1 LTDDSSAPDSLS
13 AAWEAEAEAWVAW
26 ARKPGHDSY
35 WTFHRDIFRQLLPP
49 PSGKA
54 LDVGCGEGRLPRD
67 LKSWGYDLVGI
78 DVSPTLIRYAREA
91 DPGGDYRVADGA
103 ALPFADDTFSLVTA
117 FMSLQDID
125 DCDRAIAEMSRVL
138 GSGGVL
144 CIAIVHPMASAGE
157 FESRSPDSPFAI
169 KGSYLEPRRVG
180 GRPYERGGMSMTFHS
195 QHRALEVYFAALTAA
210 GLMVD
215 RLVEV
220 PDATH
225 VPGGRW
231 QRIPNFLQLRA
242 VKA

>member
-1 LTDDSSAPDSLS
+1 LPDDLGAPESLA

-35 WTFHRDIFRQLLPP
+35 WTFHRDAFRQLLPP
-49 PSGKA
+49 PAGKA

-67 LKSWGYDLVGI
+67 LKSWGYDVVGV

-103 ALPFADDTFSLVTA
+103 SLPFAADAFSLVTA

-125 DCDRAIAEMSRVL
+125 DCERAVGEMSRVL
-138 GSGGVL
+138 APGGAL
-144 CIAIVHPMASAGE
+144 CIAIVHPLASAGE
-157 FESRSPDSPFAI
+157 FESREPSSPFVI
-169 KGSYLEPRRVG
+169 QGSYLESRRVG
-180 GRPYERGGMSMTFHS
+180 GRPYLRGGMSMTFHS
-195 QHRALEVYFAALTAA
+195 QHRPLQVYFAALSAA
-210 GLMVD
+210 RLVVD

-220 PDATH
+220 PDATD

-231 QRIPNFLQLRA
+231 QRVPNFLQLRA